1 MSNYLSQLKMQS
13 NLTYTENGAKTL
25 RSTGS
30 SVLDLFGT
38 IGALRHADSQDI
50 LGRFIRAYAEDHLL
64 SMKIL
69 FYARDIR
76 GGLGERRTFQLILLW
91 LADNEPD
98 VIKKNLKLI
107 PEFGRWDDL
116 MVLFGTECEAAA
128 VQTIRDQLDKDWENL
143 KNGESVSL
151 LGKWMPSINASD
163 PVKRRLALKLADR
176 LNMRPAE
183 YRKMLSKLRAAIDLT
198 ENYLREMNYSL
209 MDYEKQPS
217 KAMLKYRKAFLRNDG
232 ENYQEYLRK
241 VSSGQAKMN
250 TGTLMP
256 YELIREVFGWNLSD
270 EERKALDVTWNAL
283 PDYCD
288 GRNAIAVIDGSRSMY
303 GNYDD
308 YDDGN
313 PRPIDVALSLGIY
326 FAEHNTGPFHNH
338 FITFSENPCLV
349 EIKGADL
356 KEKVEYCA
364 TYNEIANTNIQ
375 KVFELILQTALSMHA
390 AQRDM
395 PETVYIISDMEFDR
409 CTKDADLTN
418 FEYAEQIFKAN
429 GYQLPQLVFWNV
441 QSRHHQVPVSM
452 NDRGVA
458 LVSGASASIFSMA
471 MEGDPYSY
479 MLKVLNAERY
489 QSITV

>member
-1 MSNYLSQLKMQS
+1 MSNYLSQLKIQS
-13 NLTYTENGAKTL
+13 GWTHTENGAKALYT
-25 RSTGS
+25 SGS

-38 IGALRHADSQDI
+38 IGALRHADSGDI
-50 LGRFIRAYAEDHLL
+50 LRRFIRAYAEDHLL
-64 SMKIL
+64 AMKTL

-76 GGLGERRTFQLILLW
+76 GGLGERRTFQMILLW

-128 VQTIRDQLDKDWENL
+128 VQTIRDQLDKDLENL

-183 YRKMLSKLRAAIDLT
+183 YRKMLSKLREAIDLT
-198 ENYLREMNYSL
+198 ENYLREMNYPL

-217 KAMLKYRKAFLRNDG
+217 KAMLKYMKAFLRNDR

-241 VSSGQAKMN
+241 VNSGQAKMN

-256 YELIREVFGWNLSD
+256 YELIRKVMESCLSA

-283 PDYCD
+283 PNYCD
-288 GRNAIAVIDGSRSMY
+288 GRNAIAVIDGSGSMY
-303 GNYDD
+303 SHFR
-308 YDDGN
+308 N
-313 PRPIDVALSLGIY
+313 PCPIDVALSLGIY

-338 FITFSENPCLV
+338 FITFSMNPRLV

-364 TYNEIANTNIQ
+364 TYNEMANTNIER
-375 KVFELILQTALSMHA
+375 VFELILQTALSTHA
-390 AQRDM
+390 TKRDM
-395 PETVYIISDMEFDR
+395 PATVYIISDMEFDS
-409 CTKDADLTN
+409 CTANADLTN
-418 FEYAEQIFKAN
+418 FEYAEQLFEAY

-441 QSRHHQVPVSM
+441 QSRHDQMPVSM

-458 LVSGASASIFSMA
+458 LVSGASASIFSMV
-471 MEGDPYSY
+471 MERELDPYSY

>member
-1 MSNYLSQLKMQS
+1 MSNYLSQLKIQS

-25 RSTGS
+25 RSAGS

-50 LGRFIRAYAEDHLL
+50 LRRFIRAYAEDHLL
-64 SMKIL
+64 AMKIL

-116 MVLFGTECEAAA
+116 MVLFDTECEAAA

-151 LGKWMPSINASD
+151 LGKWMPSINVSD

-256 YELIREVFGWNLSD
+256 YELTLKVMKGRPSA

-288 GRNAIAVIDGSRSMY
+288 GRNAIAVIDGSGSMH
-303 GNYDD
+303 G
-308 YDDGN
+308 GVN

-356 KEKVEYCA
+356 MEKVWYCA
-364 TYNEIANTNIQ
+364 TYNEVANTNIER
-375 KVFELILQTALSMHA
+375 VFELILQTALSTHA

-395 PETVYIISDMEFDR
+395 PETVYIISDMEFDS
-409 CTKDADLTN
+409 CTEDADLTN

-441 QSRHHQVPVSM
+441 QSRHHQMPVSM
-452 NDRGVA
+452 NDQGVA
-458 LVSGASASIFSMA
+458 LVSGASASIFSMVMA
-471 MEGDPYSY
+471 GCLDPYSY

-489 QSITV
+489 QGITV

>member
-1 MSNYLSQLKMQS
+1 MSNYLSQLKTQS

-25 RSTGS
+25 RSAGS

-128 VQTIRDQLDKDWENL
+128 VQTIRDQLDKDLENL
-143 KNGESVSL
+143 KTGESVSL

-176 LNMRPAE
+176 LNMQPTE

-217 KAMLKYRKAFLRNDG
+217 KAMLKYRNAFLRNDG
-232 ENYQEYLRK
+232 ENYREYLRK

-256 YELIREVFGWNLSD
+256 YELIREVLDEEQYLSD

-288 GRNAIAVIDGSRSMY
+288 GRNAIAVIDGSGSMY
-303 GNYDD
+303 HCR
-308 YDDGN
+308 N

-364 TYNEIANTNIQ
+364 TYNQIANTNIQ
-375 KVFELILQTALSMHA
+375 KVFKLILQTALSTHA

-395 PETVYIISDMEFDR
+395 PETVYIISDMEFDS
-409 CTKDADLTN
+409 CTENADLTN

-441 QSRHHQVPVSM
+441 QSRHHQMPVSM

-458 LVSGASASIFSMA
+458 LVSGASASIFSMV
-471 MEGDPYSY
+471 MERDLDPYSY